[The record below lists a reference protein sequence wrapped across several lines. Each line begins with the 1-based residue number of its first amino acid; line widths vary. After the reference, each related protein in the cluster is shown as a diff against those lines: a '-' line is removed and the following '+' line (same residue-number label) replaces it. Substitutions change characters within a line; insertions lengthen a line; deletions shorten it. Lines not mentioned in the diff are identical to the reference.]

1 MTKSR
6 RLFNKK
12 SRSLGLSN
20 RGHPKLLCSFIAA
33 VFYPFFFLSS
43 VGGGSR
49 TYSGSCCRCVRIFIM
64 KQNASQCNN
73 LWFAK
78 GRNNICS
85 QKIHKHHVYNHFIHN
100 QRSLS
105 VVGFVVNRTY
115 NDRKLQNMLA
125 FLA

>member
-1 MTKSR
+1 MQQKLVENMTKSR

-49 TYSGSCCRCVRIFIM
+49 TYSGTCCRCVRIFIM

-85 QKIHKHHVYNHFIHN
+85 
-100 QRSLS
+100 
-105 VVGFVVNRTY
+105 
-115 NDRKLQNMLA
+115 
-125 FLA
+125 